1 MEKFTLD
8 QLRDGLDWLQRNYE
22 SLMANEEYGMADMI
36 SKKVDEYQIEIIG
49 RITAEDPCTTAADVR
64 YYEGW

>member
-22 SLMANEEYGMADMI
+22 SLMAHEEYGMADMI
-36 SKKVDEYQIEIIG
+36 YKKIDEYKIEIIG
-49 RITAEDPCTTAADVR
+49 RITAEDPFTTAADVR